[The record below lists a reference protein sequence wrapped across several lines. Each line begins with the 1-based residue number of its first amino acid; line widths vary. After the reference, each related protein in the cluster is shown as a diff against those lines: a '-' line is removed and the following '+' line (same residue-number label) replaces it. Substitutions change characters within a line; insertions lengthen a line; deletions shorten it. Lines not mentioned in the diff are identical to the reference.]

1 MVDWSCDVAAATMNI
16 GTGLGG
22 ALSTGAAGQASGG

>member
-1 MVDWSCDVAAATMNI
+1 MVDWSCDVAVATMNI
-16 GTGLGG
+16 VAGPGG